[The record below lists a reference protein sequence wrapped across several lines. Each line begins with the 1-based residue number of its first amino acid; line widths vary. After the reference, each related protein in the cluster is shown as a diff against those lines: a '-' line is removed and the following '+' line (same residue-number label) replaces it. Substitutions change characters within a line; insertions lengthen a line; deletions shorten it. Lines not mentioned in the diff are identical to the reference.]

1 MCGKAAR
8 RAFQRSRNR
17 RRSRRARRR
26 RAALRAEAA
35 VCGGWPRKEPELAG
49 TCRDKRLDF

>member
-8 RAFQRSRNR
+8 RAF

>member
-35 VCGGWPRKEPELAG
+35 VCGGLAEEGAG

>member
-8 RAFQRSRNR
+8 RAF
-17 RRSRRARRR
+17 RRSRHRRGSPPAPR
-26 RAALRAEAA
+26 GGAALRAEAA
-35 VCGGWPRKEPELAG
+35 VCGGWPRKGPELAG

>member
-1 MCGKAAR
+1 MWGRAAGWASGLNGTR
-8 RAFQRSRNR
+8 RL
-17 RRSRRARRR
+17 SRRARRR